1 MRVREIMKKKVYTVA
16 PSESVVAV
24 VNRFRANRIH
34 HLVVANGSK
43 VIGLVSH
50 HDIHRA
56 AEENPDRTHVSDVM
70 TEDVVTIDA
79 DATVR
84 EAANKMRG
92 NTIGCLPVTENKK
105 LVGIIT
111 RSDLVDL
118 IGRGALIPARKAER
132 REMRTQIPG
141 RQRRAGTR

>member
-1 MRVREIMKKKVYTVA
+1 MRVREIMKKRVHTVA
-16 PSESVVAV
+16 PSDSVVAV
-24 VNRFRANRIH
+24 VNRFRADRIH

-43 VIGLVSH
+43 VVGLVSH

-56 AEENPDRTHVSDVM
+56 AQEDAERTRVSDVM
-70 TEDVVTIDA
+70 TDDVVTIDA

-92 NTIGCLPVTENKK
+92 NTIGCLPVTEEKK

-111 RSDLVDL
+111 RADLVDL
-118 IGRGALIPARKAER
+118 IGRGALIPARKGER
-132 REMRTQIPG
+132 REIRTQKTG
-141 RQRRAGTR
+141 RRRAGR